1 MMRSALISGMLLAAT
16 LATSAAA
23 AAVTPAQAAT
33 VRLSLADAYRLAA
46 SNNLGARIAR
56 EERDIA
62 AFNVEIELG
71 VFDWDVF
78 ASAGAGRIQVEDLNP
93 RSSGLGTIFFGDVFA
108 DQSTRSASVGTSK
121 LFGWGGTLAASASPY
136 WSSTEVQQ
144 HNHLFGSD
152 QIVATSFG
160 TLNPYGGH
168 VSLTY
173 DQPLLRGRGPAAVE
187 ARLEAARQRALEAD
201 VTYRL
206 QLIQLLTTTDN
217 LYWDHV
223 FALQNLT
230 NKQEALRAAQ
240 ARLGEDSERVKSGM
254 LAPLELPQV
263 EASVAD
269 RETQVYSAEAAVDN
283 TRAALLTFLYAD
295 RAKPASVQI
304 VDQPSLVPYDQ
315 TLDQS
320 ERTAAD
326 RRPELK
332 LAADQVAERLIQ
344 ERAARNRL
352 LPQLD
357 AVVSYTGYSRS
368 QSGIGAAVD
377 DLLQG
382 RLPGYYVGLNLS
394 VPLGNHAARG
404 AFAQSRASR
413 EEAELVVADVR
424 ETVRLE
430 VQQSYT
436 ALKASEKQ
444 VVAAQ
449 KAVDFHVQSLQAE
462 TDKLESGYSTSFF
475 VLQRQDELDQARTA
489 LIQAQV
495 DYRKALT
502 GLERSVGVLLDDR
515 LPDLAARRP

>member
-1 MMRSALISGMLLAAT
+1 MRRSLFLLPWLAFPAALA
-16 LATSAAA
+16 
-23 AAVTPAQAAT
+23 AQAAASVQAAAPVPAP

-46 SNNLGARIAR
+46 TNNLGARIAR

-62 AFNVEIELG
+62 AFDVQIERG
-71 VFDWDVF
+71 VFDWNVF
-78 ASAGAGRIQVEDLNP
+78 ATTGTGRIQAEDANP
-93 RSSGLGTIFFGDVFA
+93 RSSGLGTIFFGDIA
-108 DQSTRSASVGTSK
+108 IDQRMHSASVGTSK
-121 LFGWGGTLAASASPY
+121 LFGWGGALSASVSPY

-144 HNHLFGSD
+144 QNHLLDSD
-152 QIVATSFG
+152 QIVATSFA
-160 TLNPYGGH
+160 TTNPYGGH
-168 VSLTY
+168 LNLTY
-173 DQPLLRGRGPAAVE
+173 DQPLLRGRGSAAAE
-187 ARLEAARQRALEAD
+187 ARLKAAEQRADEAD
-201 VTYRL
+201 VRFRL
-206 QLIQLLTTTDN
+206 DLIQLLITTDN

-230 NKQEALRAAQ
+230 NKREALRAAAKQ
-240 ARLGEDSERVKSGM
+240 LSEDSERVKSGM

-269 RETQVYSAEAAVDN
+269 RETQVYSAEAAVEN
-283 TRAALLTFLYAD
+283 TRAALVTFLYAD
-295 RAKPASVQI
+295 RPHPAGLEI
-304 VDQPSLVPYDQ
+304 TDRPAFEPFDE
-315 TLDQS
+315 TLDDA
-320 ERTAAD
+320 EREALR
-326 RRPELK
+326 RRPELR
-332 LAADQVAERLIQ
+332 LAASQVAERLIE

-357 AVVSYTGYSRS
+357 AVASYSGASRS
-368 QSGIGAAVD
+368 QSAAGAAVE

-382 RLPGYYVGLNLS
+382 RLPGYYVGLNFS
-394 VPLGNHAARG
+394 IPLGNRTARG

-413 EEAELVVADVR
+413 EEAELVVANFR

-430 VQQSYT
+430 VQQAYT

-444 VVAAQ
+444 TAAAQ

-495 DYRKALT
+495 DYRKART
-502 GLERSVGVLLDDR
+502 ELERSTGALLDRR
-515 LPDLAARRP
+515 LPGQTR